1 MAKEGGAMA
10 VAAAGRGHLRASHA
24 DRERVISA
32 LKSAFAAGLLAK
44 DEFDRQVDRAL
55 TSRTY
60 ADLAAV
66 TAGMTA
72 GGCGSKPSR
81 PLTRAENVAAWGVCG
96 LIVSAVLTVVVA
108 PAGTTKGVVV
118 GTAVA
123 IYAGSWLLG
132 AIMMLA
138 ARHRGSRPAR
148 G

>member
-1 MAKEGGAMA
+1 MAI
-10 VAAAGRGHLRASHA
+10 AAAGRGHLRASHA
-24 DRERVISA
+24 DRERVVRA

-44 DEFDRQVDRAL
+44 DEFDRRVDRAL
-55 TSRTY
+55 ASRTY

-66 TAGMTA
+66 TAGITA
-72 GGCGSKPSR
+72 GGSKPSR
-81 PLTRAENVAAWGVCG
+81 PLTRAENVAVWGVCG

>member
-1 MAKEGGAMA
+1 MAA
-10 VAAAGRGHLRASHA
+10 AAAGRGHPRASHA
-24 DRERVISA
+24 DRERAIGA
-32 LKSAFAAGLLAK
+32 LESAFAAGLLAK
-44 DEFDRQVDRAL
+44 DEFDRRVDRAL
-55 TSRTY
+55 ASRTY

-66 TAGMTA
+66 TAGISA
-72 GGCGSKPSR
+72 GGCESKPSR

-96 LIVSAVLTVVVA
+96 LIVSAVLTVIVA

-118 GTAVA
+118 VTAVA
-123 IYAGSWLLG
+123 IYASSWLLG

>member
-1 MAKEGGAMA
+1 M
-10 VAAAGRGHLRASHA
+10 V
-24 DRERVISA
+24 SA
-32 LKSAFAAGLLAK
+32 LTSAFAAGLLAK
-44 DEFDRQVDRAL
+44 DEFDRRVDRAL
-55 TSRTY
+55 ASRTY

-66 TAGMTA
+66 TAGITA

>member
-1 MAKEGGAMA
+1 MAA
-10 VAAAGRGHLRASHA
+10 AAAGRGHLRASHA
-24 DRERVISA
+24 DRERAISA
-32 LKSAFAAGLLAK
+32 LKSTFAAGLLAK
-44 DEFDRQVDRAL
+44 DEFDRRVDRAL
-55 TSRTY
+55 ASRTY

-66 TAGMTA
+66 TAGISA
-72 GGCGSKPSR
+72 GGCESKPSR

-96 LIVSAVLTVVVA
+96 LIVSAVLTVIVA